1 MNQLLIATSADES
14 VAISATSLIIDTDSD
29 TKFHFLL
36 FASQL
41 SFSSSFFVLRN

>member
-29 TKFHFLL
+29 TNFSFS
-36 FASQL
+36 FIASQL
-41 SFSSSFFVLRN
+41 SFSSSFFLF